1 MSQVVTANKLHTGA
15 VVYLDGE
22 GHWVESINRAAVAAD
37 PTTREHLE
45 QIAADAVARNEV
57 TSVYAFAVRVVG
69 GRAVPLSVREKI
81 RAAHAP
87 TV

>member
-1 MSQVVTANKLHTGA
+1 MSEVVTANKLHSGA

-22 GHWVESINRAAVAAD
+22 GRWVESINRAAVAAD
-37 PTTREHLE
+37 PTAREHLE